1 MLNKVLLIGNLGND
15 PEVRYTQDG
24 TAVCNMR
31 LATSER
37 FKNRNGELQ
46 ERTEWHNLVFWGRL
60 AEIVRDHLH
69 KGDRIFVEGKL
80 QTREWTDR
88 DGNTRRT
95 TEIRV
100 SEMRILSGRRSG
112 GEAPPRQ
119 GGAGG
124 YAGGGYGE
132 PPHEP
137 VHGDDPFASP
147 PGREDEPPEDVPF

>member
-1 MLNKVLLIGNLGND
+1 MLNKVMLIGNLGND

-37 FKNRNGELQ
+37 FKNRNGEMQ

-60 AEIVRDHLH
+60 AEIVRDHLR
-69 KGDRIFVEGKL
+69 KGDRIYVEGKL

-100 SEMRILSGRRSG
+100 SEMRILSPRRGGG
-112 GEAPPRQ
+112 GE
-119 GGAGG
+119 GGGE
-124 YAGGGYGE
+124 GGGYGE
-132 PPHEP
+132 RAPSAPPP
-137 VHGDDPFASP
+137 ADDPFAPP
-147 PGREDEPPEDVPF
+147 PGRGGDEPPEDVPF